1 MAVFSI
7 QIADEDIMRVLLS
20 VAANYNR
27 PETVPNPDYAGP
39 TVPNPN
45 YVGPTVPNPAW
56 TGPMIP
62 NPDYT
67 GPTIDNP
74 NFDPESEESAE
85 NPSTI
90 PSSEPEFIAN
100 PEPEFIP
107 SDEPEFIASDE
118 PEFMPNPET
127 LAVFANRMVRQFL
140 AENVRAYEA
149 RLAREA
155 AEQALLAS
163 PSPSISDPQLEI

>member
-1 MAVFSI
+1 MAIFSV
-7 QIADEDIMRVLLS
+7 QIADEDIVRVLMSLA
-20 VAANYNR
+20 VNYNR
-27 PETVPNPDYAGP
+27 PE

-45 YVGPTVPNPAW
+45 YVGPTVPNPNYV
-56 TGPMIP
+56 GPSVPNPDWAGPLVP

-67 GPTIDNP
+67 GSTVENP
-74 NFDPESEESAE
+74 SFDPDEDESEE
-85 NPSTI
+85 NPSTL
-90 PSSEPEFIAN
+90 PSDEPEFIAN

-118 PEFMPNPET
+118 PEFIPNPES
-127 LAVFANRMVRQFL
+127 LPVFANRMVRQFL

-155 AEQALLAS
+155 AEQALAGS
-163 PSPSISDPQLEI
+163 SEPTIIDPQLEV